1 MPLSLARVAKYPAHE
16 SAACYEAH
24 HNKWSSI
31 IEAVANSRVKG
42 DVPSITVVILLVG
55 LFGLSQGLTYP
66 LLSLILERQG
76 VDPALIGLSSAM
88 TPLGIVA
95 AAAML
100 PAAASRIGSAPLAL
114 VSTVALAGMIGMIGL
129 VQSIAIWIPLR
140 FLLGCGIS
148 GLYVTSETWINS
160 LAPAAQRGRILGLFS
175 TSLSLGF
182 ACGPLV
188 LIATGTTGAPP
199 FWAAVGIELVGAALI
214 LGVFGRLPDVGAR
227 ARVSVRSFVPLAP
240 FLLLVV
246 GVVAAYDQSF
256 LTLFP
261 IYVTARGFSEHD
273 TVVAVMVWA
282 AGNILFQVP
291 IGALSDRWSR
301 RGTTLLLCSVTIA
314 GAILLPAAVS
324 SRATLWPLLF
334 VWGPASYGV
343 YTLALGELGS
353 VFRGGNLVAGNAAF
367 AMMWGLGGLIGPS
380 VIGLAMHATGPGG
393 LPLALACVYAMLLVI
408 AAVRRPPSEPGP

>member
-1 MPLSLARVAKYPAHE
+1 MALSLARRVNTPLVKARCATRR
-16 SAACYEAH
+16 SIST
-24 HNKWSSI
+24 WSRI
-31 IEAVANSRVKG
+31 IEALANSRAKG

-76 VDPALIGLSSAM
+76 VDPALIGFSSAM

-95 AAAML
+95 AAAIL

-114 VSTVALAGMIGMIGL
+114 VSTLALAGMIGMIGL
-129 VQSIAIWIPLR
+129 LQSIAIWIPLR

-188 LIATGTTGAPP
+188 LIATGTSGAAP
-199 FWAAVGIELVGAALI
+199 FWAAVGIELAGAALI

-227 ARVSVRSFVPLAP
+227 ARVSVRRFVPLAP

-261 IYVTARGFSEHD
+261 IYVTAQGFSEHD

-291 IGALSDRWSR
+291 IGVLADRWSR
-301 RGTTLLLCSVTIA
+301 RGTTILLCSITIA
-314 GAILLPAAVS
+314 GAMLLPAAVS

-353 VFRGGNLVAGNAAF
+353 VFKGGNLVAGNAAF
-367 AMMWGLGGLIGPS
+367 AMMWGLGGLLGPS
-380 VIGLAMHATGPGG
+380 IIGLTMHATGPGG
-393 LPLALACVYAMLLVI
+393 LPLALGCVYALLLVI
-408 AAVRRPPSEPGP
+408 AALRRPPAER

>member
-1 MPLSLARVAKYPAHE
+1 MALSLARRVNTPLVKARCATRR
-16 SAACYEAH
+16 SIST
-24 HNKWSSI
+24 WSRI
-31 IEAVANSRVKG
+31 IEALANSRAKG

-76 VDPALIGLSSAM
+76 VDPALIGFSSAM

-95 AAAML
+95 AAAIL

-114 VSTVALAGMIGMIGL
+114 VSTLALAGMIGMIGL
-129 VQSIAIWIPLR
+129 LQSIAIWIPLR

-188 LIATGTTGAPP
+188 LIATGTSGAAP

-227 ARVSVRSFVPLAP
+227 ARVSVRRFVPLAP

-261 IYVTARGFSEHD
+261 IYVTAQGFSEHD

-291 IGALSDRWSR
+291 IGVLADRWSR
-301 RGTTLLLCSVTIA
+301 RGTTILLCSITIA
-314 GAILLPAAVS
+314 GAMLLPAAVS

-353 VFRGGNLVAGNAAF
+353 VFKGGNLVAGNAAF
-367 AMMWGLGGLIGPS
+367 AMMWGLGGLLGPS
-380 VIGLAMHATGPGG
+380 IIGLTMHATGPGG
-393 LPLALACVYAMLLVI
+393 LPLALGCVYALLLVI
-408 AAVRRPPSEPGP
+408 AALRRPPAER

>member
-1 MPLSLARVAKYPAHE
+1 
-16 SAACYEAH
+16 
-24 HNKWSSI
+24 
-31 IEAVANSRVKG
+31 
-42 DVPSITVVILLVG
+42 
-55 LFGLSQGLTYP
+55 
-66 LLSLILERQG
+66 
-76 VDPALIGLSSAM
+76 M

-95 AAAML
+95 AASIL
-100 PAAASRIGSAPLAL
+100 PALASRIGSAPLAL
-114 VSTVALAGMIGMIGL
+114 ASTLALAGVIGMIGL
-129 VQSIAIWIPLR
+129 LQSVTVWMPLR

-160 LAPAAQRGRILGLFS
+160 LAPAAHRGRLLGLFS

-188 LIATGTTGAPP
+188 LIVTGTSGAPP
-199 FWAAVGIELVGAALI
+199 FWAAIGIELIGAALI
-214 LGVFGRLPDVGAR
+214 VSVFGRLPDVGAR
-227 ARVSVRSFVPLAP
+227 ARVSVRRFVPLAP

-261 IYVTARGFSEHD
+261 IYATAQGFSAHD

-291 IGALSDRWSR
+291 IGALADCWSR
-301 RGTTLLLCSVTIA
+301 RGTTVLLCSVTIA
-314 GAILLPAAVS
+314 GALLLPFAVAS
-324 SRATLWPLLF
+324 PAMLWPLLF

-353 VFRGGNLVAGNAAF
+353 VFKGGNLVAGNAAF
-367 AMMWGLGGLIGPS
+367 AMMWGLGGLVGS
-380 VIGLAMHATGPGG
+380 SAIGLAMHATGPGG
-393 LPLALACVYAMLLVI
+393 LPLALASVYAVLLVI
-408 AAVRRPPSEPGP
+408 AALRRSPAAP

>member
-1 MPLSLARVAKYPAHE
+1 MTWSIAPSKPSAGGARRARRRTLA
-16 SAACYEAH
+16 S
-24 HNKWSSI
+24 WSWI
-31 IEAVANSRVKG
+31 IEAVANSRVKS

-95 AAAML
+95 AAAIL

-114 VSTVALAGMIGMIGL
+114 LSTLALAGMIGLIGL
-129 VQSIAIWIPLR
+129 IQSIAVWIPLR

-199 FWAAVGIELVGAALI
+199 FWAAIGIELVGGALI
-214 LGVFGRLPDVGAR
+214 LGVFGRLPNVGAR
-227 ARVSVRSFVPLAP
+227 ARVSVRRFVPLAP

-261 IYVTARGFSEHD
+261 IYVTAQGFSEHD

-291 IGALSDRWSR
+291 IGMLADRWSR

-324 SRATLWPLLF
+324 SRVTLWPLLF

-353 VFRGGNLVAGNAAF
+353 VFKGGNLVAGNAAF
-367 AMMWGLGGLIGPS
+367 AMMWGLGGLLGPS
-380 VIGLAMHATGPGG
+380 IIGLAMHASGPGG
-393 LPLALACVYAMLLVI
+393 LPLALGCVYAILLTI
-408 AAVRRPPSEPGP
+408 AAMRRPPATP

>member
-1 MPLSLARVAKYPAHE
+1 MAARCATRRPK
-16 SAACYEAH
+16 SS
-24 HNKWSSI
+24 WSQEI
-31 IEAVANSRVKG
+31 DAIVKSRARA
-42 DVPSITVVILLVG
+42 DVPAITVVILLVG

-95 AAAML
+95 AAAIL

-114 VSTVALAGMIGMIGL
+114 LSTLALAGMIGMIGL
-129 VQSIAIWIPLR
+129 LQSIALWIPLR

-160 LAPAAQRGRILGLFS
+160 LAPPAQRGRILGLFS

-199 FWAAVGIELVGAALI
+199 FWAAIGIELAGAALI
-214 LGVFGRLPDVGAR
+214 LAVFGRLPNVGAR

-261 IYVTARGFSEHD
+261 IYVTAQGFSEHD

-291 IGALSDRWSR
+291 IGALADRWSR
-301 RGTTLLLCSVTIA
+301 RGTTLLLCGVTIA

-393 LPLALACVYAMLLVI
+393 LHQALACVYAILLVI
-408 AAVRRPPSEPGP
+408 AALRRPPAEPGP

>member
-1 MPLSLARVAKYPAHE
+1 M
-16 SAACYEAH
+16 
-24 HNKWSSI
+24 
-31 IEAVANSRVKG
+31 
-42 DVPSITVVILLVG
+42 VVILLVG

-76 VDPALIGLSSAM
+76 VDPAIIGLNSAM
-88 TPLGIVA
+88 TPLGIVVA
-95 AAAML
+95 ASIL
-100 PAAASRIGSAPLAL
+100 PALASRVGSAPLAL
-114 VSTVALAGMIGMIGL
+114 ASTLALAGVIGMIGL
-129 VQSIAIWIPLR
+129 LQSAAVWIPLR
-140 FLLGCGIS
+140 FLLGCGVS

-160 LAPAAQRGRILGLFS
+160 LAPATQRGRILGLFS

-188 LIATGTTGAPP
+188 LIVTGTSGASP
-199 FWAAVGIELVGAALI
+199 FWAAIGIEIMGAALI
-214 LGVFGRLPDVGAR
+214 LSVFGRLPDVGAR
-227 ARVSVRSFVPLAP
+227 ARVSILRFAPLAP

-261 IYVTARGFSEHD
+261 IYVTAQGFSAHD

-291 IGALSDRWSR
+291 IGALAARWSR
-301 RGTTLLLCSVTIA
+301 RGTTVLLCGVTIA
-314 GAILLPAAVS
+314 GALLLPAA
-324 SRATLWPLLF
+324 RAAGNRIAPALWSLLF
-334 VWGPASYGV
+334 IWGPASYGV

-353 VFRGGNLVAGNAAF
+353 VFKGGNLVAGNAAF

-380 VIGLAMHATGPGG
+380 IIGLAMHATGPGG
-393 LPLALACVYAMLLVI
+393 LPLALGCVYGMLLVI
-408 AAVRRPPSEPGP
+408 AMLRRAPSEH

>member
-1 MPLSLARVAKYPAHE
+1 
-16 SAACYEAH
+16 
-24 HNKWSSI
+24 
-31 IEAVANSRVKG
+31 
-42 DVPSITVVILLVG
+42 
-55 LFGLSQGLTYP
+55 
-66 LLSLILERQG
+66 
-76 VDPALIGLSSAM
+76 M

-95 AAAML
+95 AAAIL

-114 VSTVALAGMIGMIGL
+114 VSILALAGMIGLIGL
-129 VQSIAIWIPLR
+129 NQSIAVWIPLR

-160 LAPAAQRGRILGLFS
+160 LAPPAQRGRILGLFS

-199 FWAAVGIELVGAALI
+199 FWAAIGIERAGAALI
-214 LGVFGRLPDVGAR
+214 LAVFGRLPNVGAR

-261 IYVTARGFSEHD
+261 IYVTAQGFSEHD

-291 IGALSDRWSR
+291 IGALADRWSR
-301 RGTTLLLCSVTIA
+301 RGTTLLLCGVTIA
-314 GAILLPAAVS
+314 GAVLLPAAVS

-380 VIGLAMHATGPGG
+380 AIGLAMHETGPGG
-393 LPLALACVYAMLLVI
+393 LPLALACVYAMLLAI
-408 AAVRRPPSEPGP
+408 AAVRRPPAEPGPERLRSGRTARPRAKHLGRRPARASPGRAPPS